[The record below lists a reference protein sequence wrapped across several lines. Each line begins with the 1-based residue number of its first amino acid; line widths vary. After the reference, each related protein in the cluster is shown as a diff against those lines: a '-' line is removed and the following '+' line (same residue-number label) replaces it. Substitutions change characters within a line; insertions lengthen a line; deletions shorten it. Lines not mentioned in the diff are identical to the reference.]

1 MGDARPYPPTSPD
14 MRRRRRWRRR
24 ARVAA
29 RRTALMG
36 TGGVLMVAAVAATP
50 TPLPGRGLALLA
62 VAVYFLGRGSK
73 TARRALKWSR
83 RRLPR
88 LSRGLE
94 RIKPRL
100 PAGMRRFIDHS
111 APET

>member
-1 MGDARPYPPTSPD
+1 MGDAPPYPHTRWK
-14 MRRRRRWRRR
+14 MRQRRRWLRR

-36 TGGVLMVAAVAATP
+36 TGGILMAAAVAATP
-50 TPLPGRGLALLA
+50 TPFPGLGLALFA
-62 VAVYFLGRGSK
+62 MAVYFLARGSK
-73 TARRALKWSR
+73 SARRAVKWSR
-83 RRLPR
+83 RRLPP

-100 PAGMRRFIDHS
+100 PPGMRRFIDHS
-111 APET
+111 APEG